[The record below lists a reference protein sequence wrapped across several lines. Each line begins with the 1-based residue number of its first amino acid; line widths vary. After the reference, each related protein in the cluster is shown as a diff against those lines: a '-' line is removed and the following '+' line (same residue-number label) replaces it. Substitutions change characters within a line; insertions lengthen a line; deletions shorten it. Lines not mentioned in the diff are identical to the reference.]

1 MSDVFEKYIKTEG
14 VKFKHAKG
22 KSDIVGKEFH
32 TFNEI
37 LLFLG
42 GEAEFISEHIK
53 QPLAPD
59 TLVIIPKERF
69 HQFYVSGAEED
80 YHRCVLNFSDIPQFD
95 RLIKETL
102 CDVYL
107 IPKASEETARLFSKL
122 CRAAES
128 DCPESDLRILLYA
141 VLAELL
147 VEIKNNLKF
156 KSDERSS
163 ASAVNPFTSAA
174 LEYINENATS
184 ELNLSTLAYSL
195 HISPSYLSHIFK
207 KDLRISVYGYILK
220 KKLVL
225 AHNKIISGLPPM
237 QAAASCGFK
246 DYSGFYKAY
255 KKEFG
260 LSPSKT
266 K

>member
-1 MSDVFEKYIKTEG
+1 M
-14 VKFKHAKG
+14 
-22 KSDIVGKEFH
+22 
-32 TFNEI
+32 
-37 LLFLG
+37 
-42 GEAEFISEHIK
+42 
-53 QPLAPD
+53 
-59 TLVIIPKERF
+59 
-69 HQFYVSGAEED
+69 
-80 YHRCVLNFSDIPQFD
+80 LNFSDIPQFG

-107 IPKASEETARLFSKL
+107 IPKAPEEIVRLFSKL

-147 VEIKNNLKF
+147 IEIKDERKF
-156 KSDERSS
+156 KSAERASE
-163 ASAVNPFTSAA
+163 SAVSPFTSAA
-174 LEYINENATS
+174 LEYINGNLTG
-184 ELNLSTLAYSL
+184 ELNLTTLASSL

-207 KDLRISVYGYILK
+207 KDLHISVYCYILK

-225 AHNKIISGLPPM
+225 AHNKIISGVPPM

-246 DYSGFYKAY
+246 DYSGFYRTY

-260 LSPSKT
+260 FSPSKT
-266 K
+266 KTD